1 MFGLNPVRSR
11 TDNPL
16 VLAVQEVFPT
26 IQGEGPYGGMPS
38 VFVRLAGCNLACH
51 FCDTEFET
59 NIDNMVNVEDL
70 VDQIHRYPAH
80 QQKLVVVTGGEPLR
94 QNLGLFM
101 KMVLYK
107 AGSQVK
113 QVQLETAG
121 TLWDPR
127 LDEYV
132 EAGVL
137 TIVCSPKTP
146 KVNTRM
152 SELCNHWKYIIRGD
166 DASGED
172 GLPMQGT
179 QPGNRHLEQQIW
191 RRPGGWLP
199 QDTVWVSPCD
209 EHDEG
214 GQATRLNTT
223 IVSRIAMAHGYR
235 VSLQTHKILGVA

>member
-16 VLAVQEVFPT
+16 LLAVQEVFPT
-26 IQGEGPYGGMPS
+26 IQGEGPFAGMPS
-38 VFVRLAGCNLACH
+38 TFIRLAGCNLACH

-59 NIDNMVNVEDL
+59 NINNMVPVEEIVRQVHAL
-70 VDQIHRYPAH
+70 PEH
-80 QQKLVVVTGGEPLR
+80 QQRLVVITGGEPLR
-94 QNLGLFM
+94 QNLGLLM
-101 KMVLYK
+101 NMLLWH
-107 AGSQVK
+107 AGSRVR

-127 LDEYV
+127 LDAYV
-132 EAGVL
+132 EGDHL

-146 KVNTRM
+146 KVNTRV
-152 SELCNHWKYIIRGD
+152 SELCHHWKYIIRGD

-179 QPGNRHLEQQIW
+179 QPGNKHLEQQIW

-214 GQATRLNTT
+214 GESTRLNTT
-223 IVSRIAMAHGYR
+223 IVGRIAMKHGYR
-235 VSLQTHKILGVA
+235 VSLQMHKILGVA